1 VEEGGLTVIKTINY
15 WSFQG
20 GLEATR
26 PIKSAMQEA
35 KDKGFAGIELCL
47 ALTGELTPK
56 TTRRQCEQ
64 MLKDADAIGISVA
77 SLCTGVYWDVS
88 LTDDSVAV
96 RKRARAIT
104 EAYLEKAAWLKVDA
118 VLVVPGAVDVFFKP
132 DAPVVPY
139 QAVWQRSQE
148 QLKALA
154 KKAEHL
160 KVVLAVENVWNRFL
174 LSPVEMAYFVDSIGS
189 DYVGCYFDVGN
200 VLPFGYP
207 QDWIRTLGSR
217 IKRIHMKDFK
227 RAVGNFHGFC
237 DLTEGDVPWAEVM
250 KALKEIGYQGPV
262 TAEMMP
268 YRPTLLDLTSTAM
281 DWILSL

>member
-1 VEEGGLTVIKTINY
+1 MIKTISY

-35 KDKGFAGIELCL
+35 KDKGFEGIELCL

-64 MLKDADAIGISVA
+64 ILKDADAIGISVA
-77 SLCTGVYWDVS
+77 SLATGFYWDIS
-88 LTDDSVAV
+88 LTDDSAAV
-96 RKRARAIT
+96 RRRARAIT
-104 EAYLEKAAWLKVDA
+104 EAYLEKAACLRVDA

-139 QAVWQRSQE
+139 RAVWERSQE

-154 KKAEHL
+154 RKAEQL
-160 KVVLAVENVWNRFL
+160 KVVMAVENVWNRFL

-189 DYVGCYFDVGN
+189 DYVACYFDVGN

-217 IKRIHMKDFK
+217 VKRIHMKDFK
-227 RAVGNFHGFC
+227 RAVGNFNGFC

-250 KALKEIGYQGPV
+250 KALKEIGYKGPV
-262 TAEMMP
+262 TGEMMP
-268 YRPTLLDLTSTAM
+268 YRPTLLDLTSKAM